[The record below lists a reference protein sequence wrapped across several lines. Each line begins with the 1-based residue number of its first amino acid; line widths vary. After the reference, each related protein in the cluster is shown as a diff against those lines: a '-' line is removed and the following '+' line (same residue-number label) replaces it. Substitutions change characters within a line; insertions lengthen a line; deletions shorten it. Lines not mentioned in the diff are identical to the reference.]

1 MPLVEVQVGDQTIRY
16 DREAT
21 AQIYATTTTGWAERC
36 GCVGCRNYLVQRD
49 EIYPP
54 VFRELL
60 DRLGIDPNKEAEVVL
75 DGPLESGLCHY
86 GGWFFFVGEM
96 LKPSDTWEALPG
108 TQVKMRPHHD
118 AAEVCDSPY
127 FAFFFTR
134 VGPCPKEFR
143 NVEPQLAI
151 EFVAHFKWVLAE
163 SWDSDFRPAAGP
175 DRPAR

>member
-1 MPLVEVQVGDQTIRY
+1 MSMVELQVGDQTIRY
-16 DREAT
+16 DRQAT

-36 GCVGCRNYLVQRD
+36 GCAGCRNYVVQRD

-96 LKPSDTWEALPG
+96 LKPSDTWESLPG
-108 TQVKMRPHHD
+108 KQVKMRRLT
-118 AAEVCDSPY
+118 
-127 FAFFFTR
+127 TR
-134 VGPCPKEFR
+134 LR
-143 NVEPQLAI
+143 SAI
-151 EFVAHFKWVLAE
+151 HLILHFSSRVLALAQKNFAM
-163 SWDSDFRPAAGP
+163 SNHNLRSNS
-175 DRPAR
+175 